1 MTHVNLL
8 CFKINHL
15 ERLTAQLFFLTCH
28 GIRPGGDTSVL
39 YAPPPPPRSEVC
51 LFTPRRLFDEG
62 IEFHVFSFYP
72 QAAISLKTT
81 YKPPS
86 DSLCLTDMGNNDLNP
101 AVAV

>member
-1 MTHVNLL
+1 MTLNLL

-15 ERLTAQLFFLTCH
+15 ERLAAQLFFLTCH
-28 GIRPGGDTSVL
+28 GIRPGDTSVT
-39 YAPPPPPRSEVC
+39 YPPPPPPRSEVW

-72 QAAISLKTT
+72 WAAISLETT

-86 DSLCLTDMGNNDLNP
+86 DSLCLRDTGNNDLNP
-101 AVAV
+101 VVTV